1 MNTQEAIGKQLETLQ
16 QEGNT
21 LAEALAKDEEQKEVD
36 SFAFAYQRWYSRTLP
51 LIKQWAPDRY
61 AEFQR
66 YYCRDPK
73 SRLHWSHDR
82 VIQDYLCEHGKEYPI
97 ISRAQAV
104 RSFLMQLTI
113 LKSVADR
120 LEWMAP
126 DTEDQA
132 ARGLQLEEL
141 EAARGLIG
149 ISERAAGVLAGMVL
163 DTYLKKLAAKREVK
177 LRKQS
182 PPTAELVEALKQAKV
197 FDVPVWSQA
206 TWLAEI
212 HGRCLKEGEGPT
224 KLQVRDL
231 VDGTRWLV
239 ANVF

>member
-1 MNTQEAIGKQLETLQ
+1 MNTPDVARKQLDTLH
-16 QEGNT
+16 QEGNA
-21 LAEALAKDEEQKEVD
+21 LAEALAKDVEEKEVP
-36 SFAFAYQRWYSRTLP
+36 SFAAAYQRWYSRALP
-51 LIKQWAPDRY
+51 LIEEWAPDRY

-66 YYCRDPK
+66 YYRRDPK
-73 SRLHWSHDR
+73 IQLHWYHDR
-82 VIQDYLCEHGKEYPI
+82 VIQDYLCEQGKEDAVT
-97 ISRAQAV
+97 SQQQAL
-104 RSFLMQLTI
+104 SAFTMQLTI
-113 LKSVADR
+113 LKSIADR

-141 EAARGLIG
+141 EAARELIG
-149 ISERAAGVLAGMVL
+149 IDERAAGALAGAVL
-163 DTYLKKLAAKREVK
+163 EVYLRKLAAKREVK
-177 LRKQS
+177 LRKQK
-182 PPTAELVEALKQAKV
+182 PLTAELVEALKQAKV

-206 TWLAEI
+206 AWLAEI